1 MTEAIRFYGRGRD
14 ASIPLGEI
22 PEQDRT
28 PLRIRRSVVQKYTPS
43 VVKQLEE
50 GRFVAAAWEAGGQIH
65 LILCHPNLAKGSA
78 DTFVVNTQML
88 PQLVLRLTGWDQAPE
103 ASQLFLRAFGSEAA
117 NVDECV
123 AARCELVGWLA
134 ANGQPE
140 MSKIVKHYS
149 TFPFGVRSDALEVIN
164 IWRNISVKG
173 QKEQIDRF
181 LREIDQ
187 RFAGAGWS
195 RNSVIEAEMNRDEHQ
210 ININRFHC
218 WSTNPD
224 NMPRVMLC
232 LNRATERRVRGGT
245 YNIEEGATL
254 ADLASVIQH
263 ILREVLEP
271 GATAVGLKV
280 AYPRLGPI
288 SRVGPKTQAAM
299 TALVEAGDGQWPLPQ
314 QVEHRWRIFVLT
326 AFREDVA
333 LKPEELTAWF
343 AASGWDEQAATELTN
358 RFYAD
363 VALISEYEEVERQ
376 PA

>member
-1 MTEAIRFYGRGRD
+1 MTEAIRFYYRGRD

-28 PLRIRRSVVQKYTPS
+28 PLRIRRSLVQKYTPS

-50 GRFVAAAWEAGGQIH
+50 GRFVAAAWDVGGQIH
-65 LILCHPNLAKGSA
+65 LMLCHPELAKGSA
-78 DTFVVNTQML
+78 DTFLVNTQML
-88 PQLVLRLTGWDQAPE
+88 PQLVLRLTGWDQVPE
-103 ASQLFLRAFGSEAA
+103 ASRLLLRAFGSEAA
-117 NVDECV
+117 NVDECA
-123 AARCELVGWLA
+123 AARCELVDWLA
-134 ANGQPE
+134 ANGQPPQ

-164 IWRNISVKG
+164 IWRNVSVKG
-173 QKEQIDRF
+173 QKEAIDRF
-181 LREIDQ
+181 LSEIDQ

-195 RNSVIEAEMNRDEHQ
+195 RDSVLESQMNRDEHQ
-210 ININRFHC
+210 INRFHL
-218 WSTNPD
+218 WSTNAD
-224 NMPRVMLC
+224 NRPRVMLC

-245 YNIEEGATL
+245 YNVEEGATL
-254 ADLASVIQH
+254 ADLASVIQY

-271 GATAVGLKV
+271 AATAVGLKV

-299 TALVEAGDGQWPLPQ
+299 NALVEDGDGQWPLPQ
-314 QVEHRWRIFVLT
+314 QAEQRWRTLVLT
-326 AFREDVA
+326 ASREDVA
-333 LKPEELTAWF
+333 LKPEELIAWF
-343 AASGWDEQAATELTN
+343 LASGWDERAATELTN

-363 VALISEYEEVERQ
+363 VALISEYQEVERQ

>member
-1 MTEAIRFYGRGRD
+1 MTEAIRFYWRGGD

-28 PLRIRRSVVQKYTPS
+28 PLRVRRSVAQKHTPS
-43 VVKQLEE
+43 VVEQLDA

-65 LILCHPNLAKGSA
+65 VILCHPNIAKGSA
-78 DTFVVNTQML
+78 DPFVVNTQVL
-88 PQLVLRLTGWDQAPE
+88 PQLVLRLTGWDQAPA
-103 ASQLFLRAFGSEAA
+103 ASRLFLRAFGSEAA

-123 AARCELVGWLA
+123 AARRELVGWLA

-140 MSKIVKHYS
+140 MSQIVKHYS
-149 TFPFGVRSDALEVIN
+149 TFPFDVRSDALEVIN
-164 IWRNISVKG
+164 IWRKISVG
-173 QKEQIDRF
+173 GEKEQIDQF
-181 LREIDQ
+181 LSEIDQ
-187 RFAGAGWS
+187 RFAGVNWS
-195 RNSVIEAEMNRDEHQ
+195 RDSVIEAKFNRDEHQ
-210 ININRFHC
+210 INRLHC

-224 NMPRVMLC
+224 NTPRVMLC

-245 YNIEEGATL
+245 YDIEEGATL

-271 GATAVGLKV
+271 GAKAVGLEV

-288 SRVGPKTQAAM
+288 SRIGPKTQAAM
-299 TALVEAGDGQWPLPQ
+299 AALVEAGDGQWPLPQ
-314 QVEHRWRIFVLT
+314 QVEERWRIVVVT
-326 AFREDVA
+326 AVREDVA

-343 AASGWDEQAATELTN
+343 AASGWDERAATELTN

-363 VALISEYEEVERQ
+363 VALISEYQEAETQ

>member
-1 MTEAIRFYGRGRD
+1 MTEAIRFYWRGRD

-314 QVEHRWRIFVLT
+314 QVEQRWRIFVLT
-326 AFREDVA
+326 AFREVVA

>member
-1 MTEAIRFYGRGRD
+1 MTEAIRFYWRGRD

-50 GRFVAAAWEAGGQIH
+50 GRFVAAAWEGGGQIH

-78 DTFVVNTQML
+78 ETFVVNTQVL
-88 PQLVLRLTGWDQAPE
+88 PQVVLRLTGWDQAPE

-181 LREIDQ
+181 LSEIDQ

-195 RNSVIEAEMNRDEHQ
+195 RNSVIETEMSRDEHQ
-210 ININRFHC
+210 INRFHC

-280 AYPRLGPI
+280 AYARLGPI

-314 QVEHRWRIFVLT
+314 QVEQRWRIFVLT
-326 AFREDVA
+326 AFREVVA

-343 AASGWDEQAATELTN
+343 AASGWDEQTATELTN

>member
-1 MTEAIRFYGRGRD
+1 MTEAIRFYWRGRD
-14 ASIPLGEI
+14 ESIPLGEI
-22 PEQDRT
+22 PEQDCT
-28 PLRIRRSVVQKYTPS
+28 PLRIRRSVVKKYTPS

-78 DTFVVNTQML
+78 DTFVVNTQVL
-88 PQLVLRLTGWDQAPE
+88 PQVVLRLTGWDQAPE

-140 MSKIVKHYS
+140 MSKMVKHYS

-181 LREIDQ
+181 LSEIDQ

-210 ININRFHC
+210 INRFHC

-224 NMPRVMLC
+224 NVPRVMLC

-254 ADLASVIQH
+254 ADLASVIQL

-314 QVEHRWRIFVLT
+314 QVEQRWRIFVLT

-343 AASGWDEQAATELTN
+343 AASGWDEQTATELTN

-363 VALISEYEEVERQ
+363 VALISEYEEVARQ